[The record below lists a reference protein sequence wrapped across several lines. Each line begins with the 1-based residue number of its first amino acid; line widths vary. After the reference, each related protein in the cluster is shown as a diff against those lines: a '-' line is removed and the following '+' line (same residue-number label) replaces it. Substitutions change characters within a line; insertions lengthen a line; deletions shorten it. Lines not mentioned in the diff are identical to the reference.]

1 MRSLTRL
8 ITVFALFA
16 ATRSAV
22 ADDRG
27 YVTCDGD
34 RRYKFTEAGSYTIT
48 VATIDWANK
57 SWFQVTRER
66 GGADAKAE
74 AIKNKQGTFTLV
86 LNANVG
92 DQLAIWVRE
101 GTHAS
106 GEGDN
111 AQCSGGPFTRMTFHA
126 RDFHVVLDVKKN

>member
-1 MRSLTRL
+1 M
-8 ITVFALFA
+8 TVALFA
-16 ATRSAV
+16 AIRPAA
-22 ADDRG
+22 ADDHG

-48 VATIDWANK
+48 VAAIDWANK

-66 GGADAKAE
+66 GGDAKAE
-74 AIKNKQGTFTLV
+74 ASRNHQGAFKLV
-86 LNANVG
+86 LDANAG

-101 GTHAS
+101 GTHAN